1 MSESTVAS
9 LRHLLSEDGARIS
22 KTIGY
27 YGAFIALGA
36 AGAALGPTLPD
47 LAKNTQT
54 PLGAVSILF
63 TAHALGYLLGS
74 LQSGWSYDRLL
85 GHRVMIT
92 GLAVMAAMLIL
103 VPTISWLWLLAAVWL
118 VLGAAGSTIDV
129 GGNTLLIWVHR
140 DKVGPF
146 MNGLHFFFGVGA
158 ALSPLIIAWVTL
170 LGGGLH
176 QAYWVLA
183 LMALPAFVWLLR
195 LPSPA
200 AQTASATTPHKKAAP
215 FLIVLLVFFFFLHVG
230 GESSFGGW
238 IYTYALALDLSS
250 PTIARYLTSAF
261 WGALTLGRL
270 LSIPLAAR
278 VKPSTILFGS
288 LLTGVASLSIIVLW
302 SNSSAAVWVGTLGIG
317 LSIASLFP
325 STFSMVER
333 YVTVTGRV
341 SSWFLIGA
349 SLGGMVLPWLIGQ
362 LFEQL
367 GPRATMVTILIDFVI
382 ATIVFT
388 AIFLQLV
395 RRSGTAPADL
405 PGEA

>member
-1 MSESTVAS
+1 MTESTVTS
-9 LRHLLSEDGARIS
+9 LRHLLAEDGARIS

-27 YGAFIALGA
+27 YLAFIALGA

-47 LAKNTQT
+47 LAQNTQT
-54 PLGAVSILF
+54 PLSAISFLF

-74 LQSGWSYDRLL
+74 LQSGWSYDRMI
-85 GHRVMIT
+85 GHRVMVT
-92 GLAVMAAMLIL
+92 GLVVMAAMMIL
-103 VPTISWLWLLAAVWL
+103 VPMISWLWLLAGVWL
-118 VLGAAGSTIDV
+118 ILGAAGSTVDV

-158 ALSPLIIAWVTL
+158 ALSPLIIAWVAL

-183 LMALPAFVWLLR
+183 LLALPAFVWLLR

-200 AQTASATTPHKKAAP
+200 AQTISDAGPHRKAGP
-215 FLIVLLVFFFFLHVG
+215 LLIGLLVLFFFLHVG

-250 PTIARYLTSAF
+250 TTMARYLTSAF
-261 WGALTLGRL
+261 WGALTMGRL
-270 LSIPLAAR
+270 LTIPLAAR
-278 VKPSTILFGS
+278 LRPSTILFGS
-288 LLTGVASLSIIVLW
+288 LLAGVASLSVIVLW

-325 STFSMVER
+325 STFSMIER
-333 YVTVTGRV
+333 YVTITGRV
-341 SSWFLIGA
+341 SSWLLIGS
-349 SLGGMVLPWLIGQ
+349 SLGGMSLPWLIGQ
-362 LFEQL
+362 LFERV
-367 GPRATMVTILIDFVI
+367 GPRATMFTILIDFVL
-382 ATIVFT
+382 ASGVFAAIV
-388 AIFLQLV
+388 LQLA
-395 RRSGTAPADL
+395 RHSRPRTGNLAR
-405 PGEA
+405 